1 MDKLKVS
8 SLEALLKFKGASSP
22 NVIVSDASVLT
33 CGCLVSESYFISNFT
48 SNSKTNH
55 SDCPNC
61 QAKNVSILAEV
72 TPLRDLFNIIQ
83 EINIHLNNKNRRR
96 SSSKK
101 SIRSSGFDHNESP
114 STAESMDLIGLFYKF
129 ATEEHSKSGE
139 TNSEA
144 VEDISSTKALAIAD
158 TSEQTPSPQNYI
170 LPDTNT
176 PSAHNYILPDTKTQY
191 SESLLNIPPPN
202 DQLNFEQKLL
212 SNLSEEKE
220 YNFSKC
226 FPFHRKLSTFQT
238 QQSKFNISSIT
249 KGSIIKK
256 NASFICSDIHTYFD
270 FGTNCEVT
278 RFVLITN
285 KKWELY
291 EYRVYVNIPDSYS
304 AKPVLLCCGKLT
316 GEYGRDFNNLWDDSN
331 SKEVIIKNDF
341 ASGQSSNNNSNKQ
354 SNDEEKKKRLNNWD
368 QVFCK
373 LSTNYLLIS
382 GTKGVMRVL
391 NVSSSSLPNELGR
404 SMYIYITN
412 FPIRCI
418 SISPNESL
426 VACGI
431 TAKERLSSK
440 EQPFI
445 ILHKLNPSLNHEQ
458 AFESVEPITITIPYR
473 DPIKIINF
481 NSTSTHLLCC
491 TVWESRYLIIKLRNK
506 RSNNYRKPRLVWTE
520 LTYTRHYRIR
530 NTEINDAGSDNEQSD
545 DFQLM
550 DDEGITDLQF
560 GAMKANVIFLASCS
574 LKDRPSY
581 VLKLEGEIDSRNHNS
596 AFAGHTNS
604 IDNQSQDF
612 SLQSSLYSKCDEEN
626 DNSQVSNINGS
637 ETIMKI
643 PEIGSSIHRLALL
656 PRGDAIVFLNKSGH
670 VFLVSTPNF
679 QHPTSSIKRVVV
691 QLGEVAN
698 AARFTEAA
706 SLRFSSDGGKIYAVD
721 RKGVFQVYDFTKGI
735 PGHDSDVV
743 KCKIINV

>member
-8 SLEALLKFKGASSP
+8 SLEAILRFKGASSP

-33 CGCLVSESYFISNFT
+33 CGCLVSESYFLSKFT
-48 SNSKTNH
+48 SNSKTNE

-61 QAKNVSILAEV
+61 QAKNVSILAEI

-101 SIRSSGFDHNESP
+101 SIRSSGFDPNESP

-129 ATEEHSKSGE
+129 AKEENSKLEE

-144 VEDISSTKALAIAD
+144 VENISSTKALAITD
-158 TSEQTPSPQNYI
+158 TSEQTPS
-170 LPDTNT
+170 T
-176 PSAHNYILPDTKTQY
+176 HNYILPDTKAQY

-202 DQLNFEQKLL
+202 DQVNFEQKLL
-212 SNLSEEKE
+212 ANLSEEKE

-226 FPFHRKLSTFQT
+226 FPFHKKLSTFQT
-238 QQSKFNISSIT
+238 QQSKFNISSIA

-256 NASFICSDIHTYFD
+256 NPSFICSDIHTYFD

-285 KKWELY
+285 KRWELY
-291 EYRVYVNIPDSYS
+291 EYRVYVSIPESHS

-316 GEYGRDFNNLWDDSN
+316 GEYGRDFNNLQDDSN

-341 ASGQSSNNNSNKQ
+341 ASGQNSNSNSNKQ
-354 SNDEEKKKRLNNWD
+354 SNDEEKKKRLNTWD
-368 QVFCK
+368 QIFCK
-373 LSTNYLLIS
+373 LSTNYLVIS

-404 SMYIYITN
+404 PMYIYITN

-445 ILHKLNPSLNHEQ
+445 ILHKLNPSSNRE

-481 NSTSTHLLCC
+481 NATSTHLLCC

-506 RSNNYRKPRLVWTE
+506 RSDNYRRPRLVWAE
-520 LTYTRHYRIR
+520 LTYTRHRRIR
-530 NTEINDAGSDNEQSD
+530 NTEIHDAGSDNEQSD

-560 GAMKANVIFLASCS
+560 GALHPNVIFFTSCS

-604 IDNQSQDF
+604 IDNQSLDI
-612 SLQSSLYSKCDEEN
+612 SLQSSSYSKCDEEK
-626 DNSQVSNINGS
+626 DNSQVSNISGS

-643 PEIGSSIHRLALL
+643 PEIGSSIHRLTLL

-670 VFLVSTPNF
+670 IFLVSTPNF
-679 QHPTSSIKRVVV
+679 QHSTTSIKRVVV

-698 AARFTEAA
+698 AARYTEAA
-706 SLRFSSDGGKIYAVD
+706 SLKFSADGGKVYTVD

>member
-8 SLEALLKFKGASSP
+8 SLEGLLKFKAGSSP

-33 CGCLVSESYFISNFT
+33 CGCLVSESYFLSYT
-48 SNSKTNH
+48 SNSETNE
-55 SDCPNC
+55 SNCPNC
-61 QAKNVSILAEV
+61 QAKNVSILTEI
-72 TPLRDLFNIIQ
+72 TPLRDLFGIIQ

-101 SIRSSGFDHNESP
+101 SIRSNTIDHNESS
-114 STAESMDLIGLFYKF
+114 STTESMDLISLFYKF
-129 ATEEHSKSGE
+129 AKEEASYLGE
-139 TNSEA
+139 NNSE
-144 VEDISSTKALAIAD
+144 VIEDINPKALTTTDISEQASST
-158 TSEQTPSPQNYI
+158 QNYI
-170 LPDTNT
+170 FPE
-176 PSAHNYILPDTKTQY
+176 TKLQT
-191 SESLLNIPPPN
+191 SESLLTAQPLN
-202 DQLNFEQKLL
+202 DQLSFEQKLL
-212 SNLSEEKE
+212 TNLSEEKE

-249 KGSIIKK
+249 KGSIMKK
-256 NASFICSDIHTYFD
+256 TASFICSDIHTYCD
-270 FGTNCEVT
+270 FGANCEVT
-278 RFVLITN
+278 RFVLISN

-291 EYRVYVNIPDSYS
+291 EYRAYMNQETYS

-316 GEYGRDFNNLWDDSN
+316 GEYGRDFNNLRADPN
-331 SKEVIIKNDF
+331 SKEVVIKNDF
-341 ASGQSSNNNSNKQ
+341 ANGQNSNTNSGRQ
-354 SNDEEKKKRLNNWD
+354 SNDEEKKKRLDNWD
-368 QVFCK
+368 QIFCK
-373 LSTNYLLIS
+373 LSTHYLVIS

-391 NVSSSSLPNELGR
+391 NVSSSSLPEELGR
-404 SMYIYITN
+404 PMYMYITN

-418 SISPNESL
+418 SVSPNESL

-445 ILHKLNPSLNHEQ
+445 ILHKLNPSLNRER
-458 AFESVEPITITIPYR
+458 AFDSVEPITITIPYR
-473 DPIKIINF
+473 DPIKLINF
-481 NSTSTHLLCC
+481 NATSTHLLCC

-506 RSNNYRKPRLVWTE
+506 RSDNYKRPRLVWTE
-520 LTYTRHYRIR
+520 LAYTRHHRVR
-530 NTEINDAGSDNEQSD
+530 NTDTNDVGTDDEQSD

-560 GAMKANVIFLASCS
+560 GALSANVIFLTSCS
-574 LKDRPSY
+574 LKDKPSY
-581 VLKLEGEIDSRNHNS
+581 VLKLEGEIGSRSHASPFVGHN
-596 AFAGHTNS
+596 NS
-604 IDNQSQDF
+604 IDNQSQDI
-612 SLQSSLYSKCDEEN
+612 SLLSSLHSIFDEEN
-626 DNSQVSNINGS
+626 HNSQASNISGS

-643 PEIGSSIHRLALL
+643 PEIGSSIHKLTLL
-656 PRGDAIVFLNKSGH
+656 PRGDAMVFLDKAGH

-679 QHPTSSIKRVVV
+679 QHLKSSIKKVVV

-698 AARFTEAA
+698 AARYTEAA
-706 SLRFSSDGGKIYAVD
+706 SLKFSSDGGKVYAVD

-735 PGHDSDVV
+735 PGHDSDVI

>member
-33 CGCLVSESYFISNFT
+33 CGCLVSESYFLSKFT
-48 SNSKTNH
+48 SNSKTSQSN
-55 SDCPNC
+55 CPNC

-72 TPLRDLFNIIQ
+72 KPLRELFNIIQ

-101 SIRSSGFDHNESP
+101 SIRSSGFDHNEPP
-114 STAESMDLIGLFYKF
+114 STAESMDLISLFYKF
-129 ATEEHSKSGE
+129 AKEENSKPGE
-139 TNSEA
+139 ANSEA
-144 VEDISSTKALAIAD
+144 VEDISSTKALANTDI
-158 TSEQTPSPQNYI
+158 SEQTH
-170 LPDTNT
+170 
-176 PSAHNYILPDTKTQY
+176 SAHNYLLPDTKTQY
-191 SESLLNIPPPN
+191 TESLPNIPPPN

-212 SNLSEEKE
+212 TNLSEEKE

-226 FPFHRKLSTFQT
+226 FPFHRKLSSFQT

-256 NASFICSDIHTYFD
+256 NASFICSDIHTYCD

-285 KKWELY
+285 KRWELY
-291 EYRVYVNIPDSYS
+291 EYRVYLNTPESPP

-316 GEYGRDFNNLWDDSN
+316 GEYGRDFNNLRDDSN

-341 ASGQSSNNNSNKQ
+341 ASGQNSNNNSNKQ

-368 QVFCK
+368 QIFCK
-373 LSTNYLLIS
+373 LSTNYLIIS

-404 SMYIYITN
+404 PMYIYITN

-445 ILHKLNPSLNHEQ
+445 ILHKLNPFLNHDQ

-506 RSNNYRKPRLVWTE
+506 RSDNYRRPRLVWTE
-520 LTYTRHYRIR
+520 LTYTRHHRIR
-530 NTEINDAGSDNEQSD
+530 NAEINDAGSDNEQSD

-560 GAMKANVIFLASCS
+560 GALNANVIFLTSCS

-581 VLKLEGEIDSRNHNS
+581 VLKLEGEIDSTNHNS
-596 AFAGHTNS
+596 AFAAHTNS
-604 IDNQSQDF
+604 IDNQSQDI
-612 SLQSSLYSKCDEEN
+612 SLQSSLYSKSDEEKN
-626 DNSQVSNINGS
+626 NSQISNISGS

-643 PEIGSSIHRLALL
+643 PEIGSSIHRLTLL

-698 AARFTEAA
+698 AARYTEAA
-706 SLRFSSDGGKIYAVD
+706 SLKFSADGGKIYAVD

>member
-8 SLEALLKFKGASSP
+8 SLEAILKFKGASSP

-33 CGCLVSESYFISNFT
+33 CGCLVSESYFLSKFT
-48 SNSKTNH
+48 SNSKTNE

-101 SIRSSGFDHNESP
+101 SIRSSGLDHNESP
-114 STAESMDLIGLFYKF
+114 STAESMDLISLFYKF
-129 ATEEHSKSGE
+129 AKEENSKSEE

-144 VEDISSTKALAIAD
+144 VEDISSTKALAITD
-158 TSEQTPSPQNYI
+158 TSERTPS
-170 LPDTNT
+170 T
-176 PSAHNYILPDTKTQY
+176 HNYIPPDTKTQY

-202 DQLNFEQKLL
+202 DQVNFEQKLL
-212 SNLSEEKE
+212 ANLSEDKE

-238 QQSKFNISSIT
+238 QQSKFNILSIT

-285 KKWELY
+285 KRWELY
-291 EYRVYVNIPDSYS
+291 EYRVYVNIPESHL

-316 GEYGRDFNNLWDDSN
+316 GEYGRDFNNLRDDSN

-341 ASGQSSNNNSNKQ
+341 ATGQNSNNNSNKQ

-373 LSTNYLLIS
+373 LSTNYLVIS

-404 SMYIYITN
+404 PMYIYITN

-445 ILHKLNPSLNHEQ
+445 ILHKINPSSNREQ
-458 AFESVEPITITIPYR
+458 TFESVEPITITIPYR

-481 NSTSTHLLCC
+481 NATSTHLLCC

-506 RSNNYRKPRLVWTE
+506 RSDNYRRPRLVWTE
-520 LTYTRHYRIR
+520 LTYTRHRRIR
-530 NTEINDAGSDNEQSD
+530 NTEIHEAGSDNEQSD

-560 GAMKANVIFLASCS
+560 GALNPNVIFFTSCS

-596 AFAGHTNS
+596 AFAGHPNL
-604 IDNQSQDF
+604 IDNQSQDI
-612 SLQSSLYSKCDEEN
+612 SLQSSLYSKCDEEK
-626 DNSQVSNINGS
+626 DNSQVSNISGS
-637 ETIMKI
+637 EIIMKI
-643 PEIGSSIHRLALL
+643 PEIGSSIHRLTLL

-670 VFLVSTPNF
+670 IFLVSTPNF
-679 QHPTSSIKRVVV
+679 LHPTTSIKRVVV

-698 AARFTEAA
+698 AARYTEAA
-706 SLRFSSDGGKIYAVD
+706 SLRFSADGGKVYTVD

>member
-8 SLEALLKFKGASSP
+8 SLEAILKFKGASSP

-33 CGCLVSESYFISNFT
+33 CGCLVSESYFLSKFT
-48 SNSKTNH
+48 SNSKTNE

-61 QAKNVSILAEV
+61 QAKNVSILAEI

-129 ATEEHSKSGE
+129 AKEENSKLEE
-139 TNSEA
+139 TNPEA
-144 VEDISSTKALAIAD
+144 VENISSTKALAITD
-158 TSEQTPSPQNYI
+158 TSEQTPS
-170 LPDTNT
+170 T
-176 PSAHNYILPDTKTQY
+176 HNYILPDTKAQY

-202 DQLNFEQKLL
+202 DQVNFEQKLL
-212 SNLSEEKE
+212 ANLSEEKE

-238 QQSKFNISSIT
+238 QQSKFNISSIA

-256 NASFICSDIHTYFD
+256 NPSFICSDIHTYFD

-285 KKWELY
+285 KRWELY
-291 EYRVYVNIPDSYS
+291 EYRVYVSIPESHS

-316 GEYGRDFNNLWDDSN
+316 GEYGRDFNNLQDDSN

-341 ASGQSSNNNSNKQ
+341 ASGQNSNSNSNKQ
-354 SNDEEKKKRLNNWD
+354 SNDEEKKKRLNTWD
-368 QVFCK
+368 QIFCK
-373 LSTNYLLIS
+373 LSTNYLVIS

-404 SMYIYITN
+404 PMYIYITN

-445 ILHKLNPSLNHEQ
+445 ILHKLNPSSNRE

-481 NSTSTHLLCC
+481 NATSTHLLCC

-506 RSNNYRKPRLVWTE
+506 RSDNYRRPRLVWAE
-520 LTYTRHYRIR
+520 LTYTRHRRIR
-530 NTEINDAGSDNEQSD
+530 NTEIHDAGSDNEQSD

-560 GAMKANVIFLASCS
+560 GALHPNVIFFTSCS

-604 IDNQSQDF
+604 IDNQSLDI
-612 SLQSSLYSKCDEEN
+612 SLQSSSYSKCDEEK
-626 DNSQVSNINGS
+626 DNSQVSNISGS

-643 PEIGSSIHRLALL
+643 PEIGSSIHRLTLL

-670 VFLVSTPNF
+670 IFLVSTPNF
-679 QHPTSSIKRVVV
+679 QHSTTSIKRVVV

-698 AARFTEAA
+698 AARYTEAA
-706 SLRFSSDGGKIYAVD
+706 SLKFSADGGKVYTVD

>member
-8 SLEALLKFKGASSP
+8 SLEGLLKFKAGSSP

-33 CGCLVSESYFISNFT
+33 CGCLVSESYFLSYTI
-48 SNSKTNH
+48 NSKSNE
-55 SDCPNC
+55 SNCPNC
-61 QAKNVSILAEV
+61 QAKNVSILTEI
-72 TPLRDLFNIIQ
+72 TPLRDLFTIIQ

-101 SIRSSGFDHNESP
+101 SVRSNTIDHNES
-114 STAESMDLIGLFYKF
+114 SHTTESMDLISLFYKF
-129 ATEEHSKSGE
+129 AKEEASNSGD

-144 VEDISSTKALAIAD
+144 IDDISSSKAITTTD
-158 TSEQTPSPQNYI
+158 ISEQAPSTQNYMY
-170 LPDTNT
+170 PETNMQ
-176 PSAHNYILPDTKTQY
+176 AD
-191 SESLLNIPPPN
+191 SLLNVKPYI
-202 DQLNFEQKLL
+202 DQLSFEQKLL
-212 SNLSEEKE
+212 TKLSEEKE

-256 NASFICSDIHTYFD
+256 TASFICSDIHTYCDFD
-270 FGTNCEVT
+270 ANCEVT
-278 RFVLITN
+278 RFVLISN

-291 EYRVYVNIPDSYS
+291 EYKTYMNQESHSV
-304 AKPVLLCCGKLT
+304 KPILLCCGKLT
-316 GEYGRDFNNLWDDSN
+316 GEYGRDFNNLRNDSN
-331 SKEVIIKNDF
+331 SNEVIIKNDF
-341 ASGQSSNNNSNKQ
+341 ASGQNSNVNSGKQ

-368 QVFCK
+368 QLFCK
-373 LSTNYLLIS
+373 LSTNYLVIS
-382 GTKGVMRVL
+382 GTKGIMRVL
-391 NVSSSSLPNELGR
+391 NVSSYSLSEELGR
-404 SMYIYITN
+404 PMYIYITN

-445 ILHKLNPSLNHEQ
+445 ILHKLNPSLNRKRV
-458 AFESVEPITITIPYR
+458 FDTVEPITITIPYR
-473 DPIKIINF
+473 DPIKLINF
-481 NSTSTHLLCC
+481 NATSTHLLCC

-506 RSNNYRKPRLVWTE
+506 RSDNYRRPRLVWTE
-520 LTYTRHYRIR
+520 LTYTRHHRIR
-530 NTEINDAGSDNEQSD
+530 NIDTNDVGSDNEQSD

-550 DDEGITDLQF
+550 DDEGVTDLQF
-560 GAMKANVIFLASCS
+560 GALSANVIFLTSCS

-581 VLKLEGEIDSRNHNS
+581 VLKLEGEIDSRSHTSPFVSHN
-596 AFAGHTNS
+596 NV
-604 IDNQSQDF
+604 IDNQSQDV
-612 SLQSSLYSKCDEEN
+612 SLLSSLHSKFDEEN
-626 DNSQVSNINGS
+626 HNSQASNISGS

-643 PEIGSSIHRLALL
+643 PEVGSSIHKLALL
-656 PRGDAIVFLNKSGH
+656 PRGDAMAFLDKAGH
-670 VFLVSTPNF
+670 IFLVSTPNF
-679 QHPTSSIKRVVV
+679 QHLKSSIKKVVV

-698 AARFTEAA
+698 AARYTEAA
-706 SLRFSSDGGKIYAVD
+706 SLKFSSDGGKVYAVD
-721 RKGVFQVYDFTKGI
+721 RKGIFQVYDFTKGI
-735 PGHDSDVV
+735 PGHDSDII